1 MPSSVPPSVRE
12 HPPLLT
18 IGGLS
23 GAALALEILLLR
35 LLAIVHWYHFAYLV
49 ISIALLGYG
58 ISGTLVA
65 LGRDP
70 LVRHWRQVLV
80 ASAVGFA
87 LAVPV
92 AFLLVQQ
99 VPFNALEVAWSPRPW
114 LHLGGIALLLTG
126 PFLCAAT
133 GLAVCLAAFPRRVS
147 RVYAADL
154 WGAGVGAIAVLAL
167 LHWLTPLE
175 TLQAITAVGWLA
187 AAGALRCLPRAGKV
201 AAGAAV
207 IAALVLGLFPWPVSL
222 VMTPYKPLALALRVP
237 DSRMIWESSHPMG
250 LVSVVESPGIPFHF
264 APGLGLQ
271 HLGELPE
278 QLGVFRDGEGFEALN
293 RYRGDLAELAFLG
306 ATPSAA
312 AFHLAPRDARVA
324 VLGAGAGTAALQA
337 LFFEA
342 QGVTAVERH
351 PAYQHILQEPF
362 REFAGWEHLAPRLQ
376 WVVDD
381 PRGYLETHD
390 QPYDVIQLPLAG
402 GGGGFSPASL
412 EADYTLTEEA
422 LATYWEGLAPGGV
435 LAFSRWIA
443 LPPRDELRLAH
454 LVIQM
459 LESRGLEAG
468 AHLAMLRGWSSATI
482 LVKKGGLTGG
492 DVERLRAF
500 CRHQGFDPV
509 YWPGIRD
516 DEVNRFNRMAAPLLH
531 QGVLALLGPG
541 RAGFLE
547 RYKFAIDT
555 VSDDRPFFGQFFR
568 WRTLPELLALIPRG
582 GAGLMEWGYPVLLI
596 TLGLSAVLSVGL
608 ILLPLAAGRG
618 LPAAGGRAVEAVVYF
633 GCLGL
638 GFLSLEI
645 AAIHQLTRLLHHP
658 VYAAAAAV
666 GTFLLGAGAGSAWVR
681 EASRTSR
688 GARSRVPVVVGLIAA
703 AALGLPAVIDALAAG
718 AARGGPWPWLLAAG
732 GLCPLAF
739 LLGMPFPLGL
749 AAMAQRDPRGIPWAW
764 CINGCASVLAG
775 PLSTLLAMEWGFTR
789 LRLAAVGFYGLAGLV
804 YLRLAPR

>member
-1 MPSSVPPSVRE
+1 MPSPVPLAARE
-12 HPPLLT
+12 RPPLLT

-65 LGRDP
+65 LGRNP
-70 LVRHWRQVLV
+70 LVGHWRRVLA

-87 LAVPV
+87 LAAPGS
-92 AFLLVQQ
+92 FLLAQQ

-114 LHLGGIALLLTG
+114 LHLGGIALLLTV

-154 WGAGVGAIAVLAL
+154 WGAGAGAVAVLAL

-175 TLQAITAVGWLA
+175 TLQAIAAAGWLA
-187 AAGALRCLPRAGKV
+187 ASGAFHGLPRVGKG

-207 IAALVLGLFPWPVSL
+207 LCALVMGLCPWPVTL
-222 VMTPYKPLALALRVP
+222 AMTPYKPLALTLRLP
-237 DSRMIWESSHPMG
+237 ESRQLWELSHPMG
-250 LVSVVESPGIPFHF
+250 LMSVVDSPGTPFHF

-271 HLGELPE
+271 HHGALPE

-293 RYRGDLAELAFLG
+293 RYRGDRAELDFLG
-306 ATPSAA
+306 AAPSAA
-312 AFHLAPRDARVA
+312 AFHLVPRGARVA
-324 VLGAGAGTAALQA
+324 VLGAGAGTAVLQA
-337 LFFEA
+337 HFFESRRI
-342 QGVTAVERH
+342 TAVERH
-351 PAYQHILQEPF
+351 PAYRRILQGRF
-362 REFAGWEHLAPRLQ
+362 REFAGWNHLAPQLH
-376 WVVDD
+376 WVVSD
-381 PRGYLETHD
+381 PRGYLETHG
-390 QPYDVIQLPLAG
+390 QRYDVIQLPLAG

-412 EADYTLTEEA
+412 EADYALTREA
-422 LATYWEGLAPGGV
+422 LAQYWERLAPGGV
-435 LAFSRWIA
+435 LVISRWIS
-443 LPPRDELRLAH
+443 LPPRDELRMAH
-454 LVIQM
+454 LIIQL

-468 AHLAMLRGWSSATI
+468 AHLAVLRSWSSATL
-482 LVKKGGLTGG
+482 LVKKGGLTDGN
-492 DVERLRAF
+492 VERLKAF
-500 CRHQGFDPV
+500 CRQQGFDPV

-516 DEVNRFNRMAAPLLH
+516 DEVNHFNRMAEPLLH
-531 QGVLALLGPG
+531 QGVVALLGPD
-541 RAGFLE
+541 RARFLE
-547 RYKFAIDT
+547 RYKFAIGT

-582 GAGLMEWGYPVLLI
+582 GAGLMDWGYPILLI
-596 TLGLSAVLSVGL
+596 TLGLSAVLSVCL
-608 ILLPLAAGRG
+608 IVLPLVVARG
-618 LPAAGGRAVEAVVYF
+618 LPAAGGRPLEAVVYF

-645 AAIHQLTRLLHHP
+645 AGIHQLTRLLHHP
-658 VYAAAAAV
+658 VYAAGAALAI
-666 GTFLLGAGAGSAWVR
+666 FLLGAGAGSAWVR
-681 EASRTSR
+681 GACRAPREAR
-688 GARSRVPVVVGLIAA
+688 RSVPVVVGLIAA
-703 AALGLPAVIDALAAG
+703 AALGLPVVIDALSAG
-718 AARGGPWPWLLAAG
+718 AARGSPWAWLLAVAG
-732 GLCPLAF
+732 MCPLAF

-749 AAMAQRDPRGIPWAW
+749 AAMAQRDPRGVPWAW

-775 PLSTLLAMEWGFTR
+775 PLSTLLAMEWGFTW
-789 LRLAAVGFYGLAGLV
+789 LRVAAVGFYGLAGLV